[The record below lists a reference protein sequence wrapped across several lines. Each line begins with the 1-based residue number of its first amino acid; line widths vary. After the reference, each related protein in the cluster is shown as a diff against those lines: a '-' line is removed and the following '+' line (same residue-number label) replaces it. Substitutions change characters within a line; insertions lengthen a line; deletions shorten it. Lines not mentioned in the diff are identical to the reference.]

1 MKIPIIALQNIS
13 KSFSHVYALDGVS
26 LHVNSGE
33 VVGLIGDNG
42 AGKSTL
48 INVLA
53 GVYTP
58 DFGTIQLKNQTV
70 TDWNASRSRQ
80 SGIETVFQ
88 DRALALQ
95 QTIVRNIFM
104 GRETTGNSNS
114 LLSRLGFIDYKKQ
127 YAEAE
132 RLMRDIGFTSEV
144 FTPDSIVGTLS
155 GGERQGVAIARAL
168 YFDAELIILDEPTTA
183 LSLTETE
190 KVFSFVRNVRAS
202 SRSVVF
208 IGHNIYHVFGIA
220 DRFVVLDRGK
230 VALECTKEDY
240 QTPEELIAFMQQV
253 AQSEGEMQSLRLKN
267 R

>member
-1 MKIPIIALQNIS
+1 MKPSIITLQNIS
-13 KSFSHVYALDGVS
+13 KSFGNVYALNGVS
-26 LHVNSGE
+26 LHVKAGE

-48 INVLA
+48 IKILA

-58 DFGTIQLKNQTV
+58 DSGAIQLKDQPV

-88 DRALALQ
+88 DRALAVQ

-104 GRETTGNSNS
+104 GRETTDSS
-114 LLSRLGFIDYKKQ
+114 ASILSRLGFIDHKKQ
-127 YAEAE
+127 YSEAE

-202 SRSVVF
+202 GRSVVF

-230 VALECTKEDY
+230 LVLECTKEDY
-240 QTPEELIAFMQQV
+240 QTPEELIGFMKQV
-253 AQSEGEMQSLRLKN
+253 AQSEE
-267 R
+267 

>member
-1 MKIPIIALQNIS
+1 MKPSIITLQNIS
-13 KSFSHVYALDGVS
+13 KSFGNVYALNGVS
-26 LHVNSGE
+26 LHVKAGE

-48 INVLA
+48 IKILA

-58 DFGTIQLKNQTV
+58 DSGAIRLKDQPV

-88 DRALALQ
+88 DRALAVQ

-104 GRETTGNSNS
+104 GRETTDSS
-114 LLSRLGFIDYKKQ
+114 ASILSRLGFIDHKKQ
-127 YAEAE
+127 YSEAE

-202 SRSVVF
+202 GRSVVF
-208 IGHNIYHVFGIA
+208 IGHNIYHVFGVA

-253 AQSEGEMQSLRLKN
+253 ARSEGEMQSFAPEE
-267 R
+267 

>member
-1 MKIPIIALQNIS
+1 MKPSIITLQNIS
-13 KSFSHVYALDGVS
+13 KSFGNVYALNGVS
-26 LHVNSGE
+26 LHVKAGE

-48 INVLA
+48 IKILA

-58 DFGTIQLKNQTV
+58 DSGAIRLKDQPV

-88 DRALALQ
+88 DRALAVQ

-104 GRETTGNSNS
+104 GRETTDRSAS
-114 LLSRLGFIDYKKQ
+114 ILSRLGFIDHKKQ
-127 YAEAE
+127 YSEAE

-202 SRSVVF
+202 GRSVVF

-230 VALECTKEDY
+230 LVLECTKEDY
-240 QTPEELIAFMQQV
+240 QTPEELIGFMKQV
-253 AQSEGEMQSLRLKN
+253 AQSEE
-267 R
+267 

>member
-1 MKIPIIALQNIS
+1 MKSPIITLQDIS
-13 KSFSHVYALDGVS
+13 KSFGNVYALDGVS
-26 LHVNSGE
+26 LQVKAGE
-33 VVGLIGDNG
+33 IVGLIGDNG

-48 INVLA
+48 IKILA

-58 DFGTIQLKNQTV
+58 DSGAIRLKDQPV

-88 DRALALQ
+88 DRALVVQ

-104 GRETTGNSNS
+104 GRETAGSSAS
-114 LLSRLGFIDYKKQ
+114 LLSRLGFIDHKSQ

-190 KVFSFVRNVRAS
+190 KVFSFVRNVKAS
-202 SRSVVF
+202 GRSVVF

-230 VALECTKEDY
+230 VVLECTKEDY
-240 QTPEELIAFMQQV
+240 QTPEELIGFMQQV
-253 AQSEGEMQSLRLKN
+253 AQSEGGTPSGSSEE
-267 R
+267 